1 MAVKSLVTRSIIEE
15 AVLSLSQVTKL
26 SLLLLGGTNF
36 AMGSPEDKV
45 NFLDDDLKT
54 LPSTTALE
62 EFEEDSNCPLTCLAL
77 AFLVIFGVFFGLV
90 VFPSPRHGSYNE
102 QGVFT
107 CISQNSFFSFHLP

>member
-1 MAVKSLVTRSIIEE
+1 
-15 AVLSLSQVTKL
+15 
-26 SLLLLGGTNF
+26 
-36 AMGSPEDKV
+36 MGSPEDKV

-102 QGVFT
+102 QGVF
-107 CISQNSFFSFHLP
+107 ISQIRSFRFIFRERLYIVKRNYGASIGKVCLQQQQTFISSRI